1 MRRKETYGYRRIWYC
16 LMKQGF
22 TYCQETVRRLMTSM
36 GLKVTLYSSKSHY
49 HSYRGHVVK
58 TAPNY
63 LHQQFNARKA
73 YQFLHTDITQISISE
88 NVKGYLSLV
97 IDEASGAV
105 VAYATSTHPN
115 MNLITTMLV
124 SLFKNL
130 PQGSSP
136 IMHSDQGWQYQQW
149 QYRGLLCQHGITQ
162 SMSRKGN
169 CLDNSPVESFFN
181 LLKRECLNRVK
192 ITSFQQFQNVIDQY
206 IHWYNNIRISVNK
219 KGMTP
224 NEYIRYHSNL

>member
-1 MRRKETYGYRRIWYC
+1 MP
-16 LMKQGF
+16 
-22 TYCQETVRRLMTSM
+22 SM

-49 HSYRGHVVK
+49 HSYRGHVGK

-73 YQFLHTDITQISISE
+73 YQLLHTDITQISISE
-88 NVKGYLSLV
+88 NVKGYLSPV

-124 SLFKNL
+124 SLFKKL

-181 LLKRECLNRVK
+181 LLRRECLNRVK

-206 IHWYNNIRISVNK
+206 IHWYNNIRISIN
-219 KGMTP
+219 G
-224 NEYIRYHSNL
+224 RL

>member
-1 MRRKETYGYRRIWYC
+1 
-16 LMKQGF
+16 
-22 TYCQETVRRLMTSM
+22 M

-49 HSYRGHVVK
+49 HSYRGHVGK

-73 YQFLHTDITQISISE
+73 YQVLHTDITQISISE
-88 NVKGYLSLV
+88 NVKGYLSPV

-124 SLFKNL
+124 SLFKKL

-136 IMHSDQGWQYQQW
+136 IIKAGNINSGSIEVYYVNME
-149 QYRGLLCQHGITQ
+149 LL
-162 SMSRKGN
+162 SR
-169 CLDNSPVESFFN
+169 CPV
-181 LLKRECLNRVK
+181 RE
-192 ITSFQQFQNVIDQY
+192 IAWI
-206 IHWYNNIRISVNK
+206 IHR
-219 KGMTP
+219 
-224 NEYIRYHSNL
+224 

>member
-1 MRRKETYGYRRIWYC
+1 
-16 LMKQGF
+16 MKK
-22 TYCQETVRRLMTSM
+22 YN
-36 GLKVTLYSSKSHY
+36 
-49 HSYRGHVVK
+49 SYRGNVG
-58 TAPNY
+58 TAAPNI
-63 LHQQFNARKA
+63 LNRNFRADQPLQKLVTDVTEFHLEGRK
-73 YQFLHTDITQISISE
+73 L
-88 NVKGYLSLV
+88 YLSPIVDLYNGEV
-97 IDEASGAV
+97 IS
-105 VAYATSTHPN
+105 YNLSFHPD
-115 MNLITTMLV
+115 MAQIRDMLEKAFQRIPDH
-124 SLFKNL
+124 SQAIL
-130 PQGSSP
+130 
-136 IMHSDQGWQYQQW
+136 HSDQGWQYQQW